1 MHVNERK
8 GRPEMKWKI
17 FRIMLFVLIFTP
29 VTTLTMLN
37 PPMQH
42 PGKFSSFKQMMR
54 YYRSIEKKG
63 PERHITP
70 TKRGR
75 GKDMSLRACMPLKE
89 AKDHRADTYK
99 ASEV

>member
-54 YYRSIEKKG
+54 YYRSIKKDG
-63 PERHITP
+63 LERHITP
-70 TKRGR
+70 TERGR
-75 GKDMSLRACMPLKE
+75 GKDMYLGRNGPKVRL
-89 AKDHRADTYK
+89 
-99 ASEV
+99 